1 MTELEIPQFSN
12 SCGKL
17 FADKIILASS
27 NKESLIDLNNVR
39 NVSFTSR
46 PAPKSLLFIA
56 LPLPLFFMP
65 SLLNEND
72 FFVKVMFAVVGL
84 LLLLVSVWQVNK
96 NHTLS
101 LKLKDGSST
110 SINVWEGN
118 RKEAQ
123 KFADKVKSQIT
134 RLEA

>member
-27 NKESLIDLNNVR
+27 NKESLIDLNTVR

-46 PAPKSLLFIA
+46 PAPKSLFFIA

-72 FFVKVMFAVVGL
+72 FFVKVMFVTVGL

-96 NHTLS
+96 NYTLS

-123 KFADKVKSQIT
+123 KFADRVKSQIV
-134 RLEA
+134 RLKA